1 MDTPSHPVRSE
12 DQTPQ
17 PPRSDDLTDPALQLV
32 RDVQWPA
39 FALDAHGLVTEWNS
53 EMARVSRVSR
63 SSVINQPYS
72 AALLQF
78 VAISSQANWA
88 AAADK
93 AYAGIAVPACDLS
106 VRTEDTSISAEMT
119 CCLTP
124 GFDSQM
130 NVARVIVI
138 CFNITSSLPTF
149 TVDQSLIVCEWNAS
163 LSKCTGLE
171 AKEVINKPVLE
182 LIHVTH
188 SSMLEKVSHVHSGLA
203 KDR

>member
-1 MDTPSHPVRSE
+1 
-12 DQTPQ
+12 
-17 PPRSDDLTDPALQLV
+17 
-32 RDVQWPA
+32 
-39 FALDAHGLVTEWNS
+39 
-53 EMARVSRVSR
+53 
-63 SSVINQPYS
+63 
-72 AALLQF
+72 
-78 VAISSQANWA
+78 
-88 AAADK
+88 
-93 AYAGIAVPACDLS
+93 
-106 VRTEDTSISAEMT
+106 
-119 CCLTP
+119 
-124 GFDSQM
+124 M